1 MAGPWRSSSRSGE
14 RLEDDEKGTT
24 LKCCIK
30 VIKIKET
37 TLERRVNT
45 HSISC
50 VPNILMWLL
59 LHEPAKSNVGMWFT
73 ENHVEKATSISKY
86 KPHEYVGVW
95 VWGEIPNFKV
105 QNRWSHSVTFTPN
118 VGSQNPTLSFHPFWK
133 LINDKLKC
141 GPQRFV
147 AVMFCSVVIGDH
159 IFSRRS
165 NLFWQFSMK
174 KFKNWIFLL
183 IVPKYSVIFFKKF
196 DCQHLRAGTDH
207 GQHKYLRKNRE
218 FRDNH
223 IFSRRSNFFFT
234 ILFFSPV

>member
-86 KPHEYVGVW
+86 KPHEYVGV
-95 VWGEIPNFKV
+95 
-105 QNRWSHSVTFTPN
+105 
-118 VGSQNPTLSFHPFWK
+118 
-133 LINDKLKC
+133 
-141 GPQRFV
+141 
-147 AVMFCSVVIGDH
+147 
-159 IFSRRS
+159 
-165 NLFWQFSMK
+165 
-174 KFKNWIFLL
+174 
-183 IVPKYSVIFFKKF
+183 
-196 DCQHLRAGTDH
+196 
-207 GQHKYLRKNRE
+207 
-218 FRDNH
+218 
-223 IFSRRSNFFFT
+223 
-234 ILFFSPV
+234 